1 MVLNPKSL
9 KENWL
14 KHSKTIVILSVLSY
28 SLLLTSSIE
37 AQPTMIQNDSIPT
50 ETIKYPKVKLQGQ
63 VVDEKTGEPIKN
75 CVVKTLSKPHIQV
88 KTNSE
93 GIFQIEVFQD
103 WIFDINMLQF
113 EHTHYHTTQ
122 ADMTFM
128 LKQFIRVELK
138 DKEDYPYW

>member
-1 MVLNPKSL
+1 MVFNPKRFSQP
-9 KENWL
+9 WL
-14 KHSKTIVILSVLSY
+14 KHSKTIVAFSVLSATLFFTA
-28 SLLLTSSIE
+28 SLK
-37 AQPTMIQNDSIPT
+37 AQPNIIERDSFQT
-50 ETIKYPKVKLQGQ
+50 EIKKYPKVILQGQ

-75 CVVKTLSKPHIQV
+75 CSVKTLSLPHKEV

-103 WIFDINMLQF
+103 WIFEINMLQF

-122 ADMTFM
+122 ADMIF
-128 LKQFIRVELK
+128 LLNRFIKIELK

>member
-1 MVLNPKSL
+1 MNPRPKNCKNVWFKST
-9 KENWL
+9 K
-14 KHSKTIVILSVLSY
+14 IVVAFSALSFTLFFF
-28 SLLLTSSIE
+28 SSVK
-37 AQPTMIQNDSIPT
+37 AQPTIIQNDSIPT
-50 ETIKYPKVKLQGQ
+50 KIITYPKVRLQGQ
-63 VVDEKTGEPIKN
+63 VIDEKTGEPIKN

-88 KTNSE
+88 KTNSK

-113 EHTHYHTTQ
+113 EHTHYHTAQ

-128 LKQFIRVELK
+128 LNQFIRVELK